1 MSYNQYS
8 VEQIVKEAADLP
20 FTRYIKEAREEQ
32 WPYWLDNA
40 PVVEPL
46 YNLGIKLKN
55 AYPDFRFYPSA
66 RGDKRCDITIA
77 CTGFGWGG
85 QVNIFQAVYVTMP
98 MCPYVVCS
106 IGYARYQET
115 ATPHECHYMVE
126 SRFINNDKYKLSN
139 PNYNRKITKGLSTNL
154 DKAFKNALL
163 YCKPY
168 SAVEL
173 ASVEFRPMYRK
184 AQQIKDQKSGVINLL
199 MQSISRD
206 VLIQEIHAMNA
217 AGIKFTTP
225 EFIKLAEEAD
235 DALQLQRSQTNKRV
249 DATFIHFYQE
259 GDNMVAQ
266 YCQAE
271 NILASLSSSAP
282 YIKAIN
288 SDSNVKCKVSEVP
301 EYIVEKVSVLQTLD
315 VGSHVDGV
323 GMKVSDAMYWVEK

>member
-1 MSYNQYS
+1 MSYTHYAVTQL
-8 VEQIVKEAADLP
+8 VKETADLP
-20 FTRYIKEAREEQ
+20 IARYVEVAREEQ

-40 PVVEPL
+40 PVEEPL
-46 YNLGIKLKN
+46 YNLGIKLKS
-55 AYPDFRFYPSA
+55 AYPDFKFYPSTK
-66 RGDKRCDITIA
+66 GDQKCDTTAI
-77 CTGFGWGG
+77 CTGFGAGR
-85 QVNIFQAVYVTMP
+85 QINIFQAVYVTMP

-106 IGYARYQET
+106 IGHARYQET
-115 ATPHECHYMVE
+115 AVPYECQYMVE
-126 SRFINNDKYKLSN
+126 SRLINNDRYRMSN
-139 PNYNRKITKGLSTNL
+139 PNYNRKITKGVSTNL
-154 DKAFKNALL
+154 EKAFKNALL
-163 YCKPY
+163 HCKPY

-173 ASVEFRPMYRK
+173 ASVEYRPLYYK
-184 AQQIKDQKSGVINLL
+184 AQHVKDQKSGVIGAL

-271 NILASLSSSAP
+271 NILSPSSS
-282 YIKAIN
+282 YIKAIKQ
-288 SDSNVKCKVSEVP
+288 DSNVKCKVNEVP

-323 GMKVSDAMYWVEK
+323 GMKISDEMYWVEK